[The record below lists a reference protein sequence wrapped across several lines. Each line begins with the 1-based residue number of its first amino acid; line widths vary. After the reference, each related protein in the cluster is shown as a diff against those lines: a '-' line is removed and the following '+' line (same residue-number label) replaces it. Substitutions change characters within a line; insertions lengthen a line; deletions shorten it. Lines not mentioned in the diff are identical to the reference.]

1 MTLQATHR
9 TSAFDIE
16 VQSINIISSAGNQ
29 VNIWPLIEKFRLNET
44 LLLPITYGEC
54 WVLDGINLID
64 KIGMT
69 GFDHIQF
76 AFGNPGQPKLIT
88 KSFRIYNVV
97 DRQRVSNGAQTYRLL
112 FCSEELYLASQYSI
126 SKSFK
131 GKKISDMVKDIA
143 INTLKIP
150 KDRLAI
156 EETVG
161 NYNMILPYMRPFE
174 AINYISRKALTKS
187 DHPSFVFYETLA
199 EGFKFS
205 SIETLFK
212 NPEVATYQYKQT
224 RLDSLAIDP
233 YGIIQ
238 YNIRK
243 NFDTLSD
250 TQSGKYSSNMM
261 TFDLVRQV
269 SDIVKFDLEK
279 FFKSTTHIEPK
290 GSKSKMSPLQ
300 NRKGDAPNQAFESHS
315 RFVTTTLNQPN
326 SEYVKSHQPNIKP
339 QQIEKTDLQ
348 RNSFLQNFNDHRI
361 NITVPGNSTIQS
373 GQVVILNIL
382 SPEVQGQTPINE
394 GLSGRYI
401 ITTASHAM
409 TESRKYY
416 TELSLVKDDTLSK
429 TQPSDS
435 IGFGDIF

>member
-174 AINYISRKALTKS
+174 AINYISRKALTKYLP
-187 DHPSFVFYETLA
+187 DF
-199 EGFKFS
+199 
-205 SIETLFK
+205 
-212 NPEVATYQYKQT
+212 
-224 RLDSLAIDP
+224 
-233 YGIIQ
+233 
-238 YNIRK
+238 
-243 NFDTLSD
+243 
-250 TQSGKYSSNMM
+250 
-261 TFDLVRQV
+261 
-269 SDIVKFDLEK
+269 
-279 FFKSTTHIEPK
+279 
-290 GSKSKMSPLQ
+290 
-300 NRKGDAPNQAFESHS
+300 
-315 RFVTTTLNQPN
+315 
-326 SEYVKSHQPNIKP
+326 
-339 QQIEKTDLQ
+339 
-348 RNSFLQNFNDHRI
+348 
-361 NITVPGNSTIQS
+361 
-373 GQVVILNIL
+373 
-382 SPEVQGQTPINE
+382 
-394 GLSGRYI
+394 GLSFKDINLTKWRDVPKQKALDAIKMVNETGC
-401 ITTASHAM
+401 TALHAM
-409 TESRKYY
+409 KECGATVSSYYKYR
-416 TELSLVKDDTLSK
+416 VV
-429 TQPSDS
+429 
-435 IGFGDIF
+435 